1 MSNRSIPESLIHDI
15 RERIDIVDI
24 VSSYLPLKRS
34 GANHQGLCPFHSEKT
49 PSFNVNSTRQ
59 IFHCF
64 GCGEGGNVYSFLMK
78 IEGLSFPDAVRRL
91 GEKVGLTVPD
101 EPMSPAEEKRREET
115 ELLLRINGAAAEFY
129 HQLLIDGDEGKPAR
143 RYLRQ
148 RGYDADSV
156 RQFQLGYAPER
167 WEALS
172 RHLEAKGFD
181 AAAVRDRLGLT
192 RTGKEGRGDYD
203 LFRGRL
209 MIPIYDVRGGVVAL
223 GGRVLDDSLPK
234 YINSPESPVY
244 HKGRVLYGL
253 HTAREAMRRVGC
265 GIVVEGYFD
274 QMALHRNGFAHAV
287 ATCGTALT
295 PEHARLLK
303 RYTDR
308 LLLLFDQDKAGRQAA
323 LRAME
328 VMLPEGL
335 SVAVVELSDGEDPD
349 SFLVRH
355 GAEAMTGRLA
365 AAKPVIEYYMD
376 LTLAGC
382 GDGVEA
388 QARAAEA
395 IADKLTLL
403 SSAIERDL
411 YLRALAA
418 RTGVDAALLSRRLAQ
433 APPRS
438 EAPSAPRQPT
448 ATASTAQPR
457 AAQPV
462 VSGKL
467 ERAQK
472 TVLRMFVDGQV
483 EAAALQGDDLEALF
497 PDSAWRRIA
506 VAALALAT
514 EGRPVV
520 DGLQNRLEPDDLA
533 RLAAL
538 LMEAPEALQDEP
550 ERLLADCRQVLL
562 KHHREARRR
571 QLPELLRVAEAAGDA
586 ATASELLHELQ
597 QLLKKKL

>member
-1 MSNRSIPESLIHDI
+1 MSTRSIPEALIHEI

-49 PSFNVNSTRQ
+49 PSFNVNSSRQ

-91 GEKVGLTVPD
+91 AEKVGLTVPD
-101 EPMSPAEEKRREET
+101 EAMSPAEEKRREET

-129 HQLLIDGDEGKPAR
+129 HQLLLEGDEGKVAR

-148 RGYDADSV
+148 RGYDAESV
-156 RQFQLGYAPER
+156 RQFQLGFAPER
-167 WEALS
+167 WEALA
-172 RHLEAKGFD
+172 RHLQEKGFPVE
-181 AAAVRDRLGLT
+181 AVRDRLGLT
-192 RTGKEGRGDYD
+192 RAGKEGRGDYD

-253 HTAREAMRRVGC
+253 HTAREAMRRLGC

-274 QMALHRNGFAHAV
+274 QMALHRNGFPHAV

-295 PEHARLLK
+295 PDHARLLK

-335 SVAVVELSDGEDPD
+335 SVAVVELTDGDDPD

-355 GAEAMTGRLA
+355 GAEAMAKRLE

-376 LTLAGC
+376 LTLEQC

-395 IADKLTLL
+395 IADKLRLL
-403 SSAIERDL
+403 KSDIERDL
-411 YLRALAA
+411 YLRTLSA
-418 RTGVDAALLSRRLAQ
+418 RTGIDAALLGRRTAVAVAQ
-433 APPRS
+433 SETPP
-438 EAPSAPRQPT
+438 PAPRLPVPT
-448 ATASTAQPR
+448 PR
-457 AAQPV
+457 PAVRPPA
-462 VSGKL
+462 SGKL

-472 TVLRMFVDGQV
+472 TMLRMFLEGQI
-483 EAAALQGDDLEALF
+483 AATELASDDLEALF
-497 PDSAWRRIA
+497 PDSGWRRIA
-506 VAALALAT
+506 VAALALAA
-514 EGRPVV
+514 EERPLV
-520 DGLQNRLEPDDLA
+520 DGLQERLEPDDLA
-533 RLAAL
+533 LLAAL
-538 LMEAPEALQDEP
+538 LMEAHEALLDEP
-550 ERLLADCRQVLL
+550 ERLLVDCRQVLL
-562 KHHREARRR
+562 KHHAEARRR
-571 QLPELLRVAEAAGDA
+571 QLPELIRAAAAAGDTGA
-586 ATASELLHELQ
+586 EAELLQELQ